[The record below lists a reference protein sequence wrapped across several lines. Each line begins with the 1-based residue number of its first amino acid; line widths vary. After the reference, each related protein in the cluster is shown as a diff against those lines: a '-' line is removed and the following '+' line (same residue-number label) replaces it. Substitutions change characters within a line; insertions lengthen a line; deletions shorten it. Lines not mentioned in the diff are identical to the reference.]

1 MAPIGWFYMLKNQEI
16 SSVLFKLCV
25 LAKSLQLCLTLC
37 DPVDCMLF
45 ITMSGMLTLEF
56 LFTMPLFHVLC
67 HFVEKFC
74 VCLFIHVSSYRA
86 SPVCQALLQALAIQ

>member
-1 MAPIGWFYMLKNQEI
+1 MLKNQEI